1 MKLSYRKLLDWL
13 SSGWMISSLAFVL
26 VIPLFISLGLLVKS
40 YPILQHHSPLDLFFN
55 STWSPSEDEFGF
67 FPFIIS
73 SGMVTLLSFL
83 MAAPLC
89 LLSAIYLTQYAKKK
103 LVSLMQPV
111 IDILAGIPSVV
122 YGVWGI
128 IVIVP
133 LISQMLS
140 PVFNVQ
146 SSGYSILAG
155 GIVLSVMTI
164 PFILSLLIEVFQ
176 GIPSELKEASLSVGA
191 TRWETIKFVV
201 IRKGF
206 SGVVAAFGLG
216 ISKAFGETIAV
227 LMVVGNVP
235 QIPQHLL
242 SAGYPL
248 PALIANN
255 YGEMMS
261 IPQYDAALM
270 LAALILF
277 AVVFL
282 FNCLASL
289 VIIHGEVQ

>member
-1 MKLSYRKLLDWL
+1 MRFSYRKLLDWL
-13 SSGWMISSLAFVL
+13 SSGWMLSSLIFVL
-26 VIPLFISLGLLVKS
+26 VIPLFISVGLLVKS
-40 YPILQHHSPLDLFFN
+40 CPILQNHSLGDLFLN

-89 LLSAIYLTQYAKKK
+89 LLSAIYLTQYAKRK
-103 LVSLMQPV
+103 LVSFMQPV

-133 LISQMLS
+133 LISQILS

-146 SSGYSILAG
+146 SSGYCILAG
-155 GIVLSVMTI
+155 GIVLTVMTI

-191 TRWETIKFVV
+191 TRWETIKYVV

-235 QIPQHLL
+235 QIPEHLL

-261 IPQYDAALM
+261 IPKYDAALM

-277 AVVFL
+277 AIVFL
-282 FNCLASL
+282 FNFLARL
-289 VIIHGEVQ
+289 VIIRGEVQ

>member
-1 MKLSYRKLLDWL
+1 MLGSLIFILL
-13 SSGWMISSLAFVL
+13 
-26 VIPLFISLGLLVKS
+26 IPLFISLGLLIKS
-40 YPILQHHSPLDLFFN
+40 CPILQNHSPVDLLLN

-73 SGMVTLLSFL
+73 SGMVTFLSFL

-89 LLSAIYLTQYAKKK
+89 LLSAIYLTQYAKNR

-128 IVIVP
+128 LVIVP
-133 LISQMLS
+133 LISRFLS
-140 PVFNVQ
+140 PLFNVQ

-155 GIVLSVMTI
+155 GIVLTVMTI
-164 PFILSLLIEVFQ
+164 PFILSILIEVFQ
-176 GIPSELKEASLSVGA
+176 GIPLELKEASFAVGA
-191 TRWETIKFVV
+191 TRWETIKYVI
-201 IRKGF
+201 IRKGY
-206 SGVVAAFGLG
+206 SGVIAAFGLG

-235 QIPQHLL
+235 RIPEHLL

-270 LAALILF
+270 LAAFILF
-277 AVVFL
+277 IIVFL
-282 FNCLASL
+282 FNCLARL
-289 VIIHGEVQ
+289 VIIHSEVH